1 MQLMYIYYLS
11 HSRNQRQKNIKEYFE
26 ATVGE
31 SEFNNKNYAILKG
44 VNESQAISGFLRTA
58 VFSTPEG

>member
-1 MQLMYIYYLS
+1 MLDKYTEYMQLMYIYCLS

-31 SEFNNKNYAILKG
+31 SEFNNENYATLQ
-44 VNESQAISGFLRTA
+44 E
-58 VFSTPEG
+58 